1 MPRGLRIAIAFYP
14 GRIGMP
20 EHTAYPV
27 VLDGKLGAVL
37 LFRHLA
43 PVEVLDFENGI
54 IRETD
59 EGRTRWKL
67 QRPITMPTEHCIAL
81 EGNGQLIY
89 VLEDG
94 VQYYRFF
101 RPRNFTELFIIFE
114 VEDIAN
120 ITDEQ
125 RSRHERILD
134 QFLLAYRAFTGD
146 VTVRMLHDLSGDYP
160 VIRMGSYEFNEDE
173 LRLAELERITRLRTM
188 DVRIEGL
195 PFGINLNVL
204 TPPLIDPDRAGPVI
218 SAFLRSGDSIPKPQE
233 ILIKATEELKIGLDY
248 SYAFLLASF
257 AIEQV
262 LTDFLEDVKRHAGV
276 SENRIKDYQGEI
288 GMAYKINVELP
299 LVVSANHTVRQL
311 IPDLKGT
318 NTIRNAIVHKGRTA
332 TYQEA
337 ALAIQTG
344 DKLIK
349 ALIGD
354 AFDAP

>member
-1 MPRGLRIAIAFYP
+1 
-14 GRIGMP
+14 MP

-27 VLDGKLGAVL
+27 MLDGKLGSVL
-37 LFRHLA
+37 LVRHLT
-43 PVEVLDFENGI
+43 PVEALDFENNI
-54 IRETD
+54 IRD
-59 EGRTRWKL
+59 ADDNRTRWRL
-67 QRPITMPTEHCIAL
+67 QRPIAMPTEHCIAL
-81 EGNGQLIY
+81 EANQQLIY
-89 VLEDG
+89 VFEDG

-101 RPRNFTELFIIFE
+101 RPRNFTELFVTFE

-146 VTVRMLHDLSGDYP
+146 VTVRMLEDLSGDYP

-173 LRLAELERITRLRTM
+173 SLLAEVDRIMRLRTM

-195 PFGINLNVL
+195 PFGINLGVL
-204 TPPLIDPDRAGPVI
+204 TPPPVDPERAGPII
-218 SAFLRSGDSIPKPQE
+218 SAFLRSGASIPRPQA
-233 ILIKATEELKIGLDY
+233 ILIKAAEELKIGLDY
-248 SYAFLLASF
+248 TYAFLLASF

-262 LTDFLEDVKRHAGV
+262 LTEFLEDVKEHAGI
-276 SENRIKDYQGEI
+276 SENTIKAYQGEI

-299 LVVSANHTVRQL
+299 LVVPANHTVRQL

-332 TYQEA
+332 THQEA

-349 ALIGD
+349 ALIGEPFEVP
-354 AFDAP
+354 AAVAPPAAR